1 MLRMWY
7 AIKWLF
13 QTYQEENVAKKRLP
27 GKFKSYLLYGPSAC
41 CSTQQPGD
49 VAEMPRTP
57 GQSAEINDGDIGVET
72 EWCPDAEMLHTAGQ
86 SAETDAGE
94 IGVETQFVLL

>member
-13 QTYQEENVAKKRLP
+13 QTLVVSDIPRRKCRKKRLP

-57 GQSAEINDGDIGVET
+57 GQSAEIDD
-72 EWCPDAEMLHTAGQ
+72 
-86 SAETDAGE
+86 GE
-94 IGVETQFVLL
+94 IGVETEQCPDAEMPHTPGQSAES